1 MILMVSRNVDVVDFV
16 SAIYLCM
23 HGYLVFEMYCILC
36 VTVKFL
42 TCFLHIEFTYKT
54 INRIP

>member
-23 HGYLVFEMYCILC
+23 HGYLVFEM
-36 VTVKFL
+36 
-42 TCFLHIEFTYKT
+42 
-54 INRIP
+54 